1 MQTGRV
7 SALDTVA
14 VDLEPYRHE
23 LTGFCYRMLG
33 TLAEADDAVQET
45 FINALRSYDRFE
57 GRSSLRTWL
66 YRIARNVCLDM
77 HRSPQRRARP
87 MELGGPT
94 RFADIVSV
102 EPSPEDKWLQPA
114 PDHRVIDLGGDP
126 AEVAQLRES
135 VRLAFVAA
143 LQHLPERQ
151 RCALILADVLRWSA
165 AEIAELL
172 ECSVAAVNSALQR
185 GRATLQARQGE
196 PLDPVTDSAQ
206 AALLE
211 RYVAAFEAYDM
222 DALVATMRDDV
233 VMSMPPF
240 DLWLEGTSDIVAFMR
255 GPGAACE
262 GSRLIPVA
270 VNGTAGFGSYK
281 PVAPGVWEPWGV
293 QVIEVT
299 GGLITG
305 FHHFIYPERFT
316 ECGLPGRIVE

>member
-1 MQTGRV
+1 M
-7 SALDTVA
+7 SATA
-14 VDLEPYRHE
+14 TEAFASELEPYRRE

-33 TLAEADDAVQET
+33 TLSEADDAVQDT
-45 FINALRSYDRFE
+45 FVNAIRAYDRFE

-87 MELGGPT
+87 MDFGRPT
-94 RFADIVSV
+94 HVADIVGLA
-102 EPSPEDKWLQPA
+102 PSPEDKWVQPA
-114 PDHRVIDLGGDP
+114 PDTRVIDLGADP

-135 VRLAFVAA
+135 VRLAFLAA

-151 RCALILADVLRWSA
+151 RCAVILADVLRWSA

-185 GRATLQARQGE
+185 ARATLQDRQGE
-196 PLDPVTDSAQ
+196 PLDPITDPAQ

-222 DALVATMRDDV
+222 DAIVATMRDDV

-240 DLWLEGTSDIVAFMR
+240 ELWLQGPSDVTAFMT

-262 GSRLIPVA
+262 GSRLIPVS

-281 PVAPGVWEPWGV
+281 PAGPGVWEPWGV
-293 QVIEVT
+293 QVIEVA
-299 GGLITG
+299 GGLIAG
-305 FHHFIYPERFT
+305 YHHFVYPERFA
-316 ECGLPGRIVE
+316 ECGLPDRIVE